1 MIVRYYSVLKRKETL
16 IHIMIYMNPE
26 DMLNEISQSQKQ
38 KVCTITLI

>member
-16 IHIMIYMNPE
+16 IHTMIYMNPE